1 MFLPMAVLLYNSLSY
16 VGSAYLLWVNEAAE
30 EDEYLSRFGKARHV
44 PDVHLRAR
52 AHTLAHSC
60 SSVCLSVRMGRIV
73 SLRYWVLSHIFTIPK
88 NDDEKEHIFSQVL
101 PQCCASVLCHHAP
114 PYTYAVHLAAAFVD
128 AHVLVDPVLE

>member
-60 SSVCLSVRMGRIV
+60 SSVCLSVRMGRNV

-101 PQCCASVLCHHAP
+101 CLGTVPSSSAVYVCCASCSGFRRRSRSGRSC
-114 PYTYAVHLAAAFVD
+114 T
-128 AHVLVDPVLE
+128 